1 MFAPAATLLALSLI
15 AADSDPKDEVS
26 GAAKKLAE
34 KDNYSW
40 RLTVVVPEGAPFRPG
55 PTEGKTEK
63 DGYTLLTVSMGDNT
77 TRAVLKGG
85 KAVATNPGG
94 DWQTL
99 SELEN
104 SEGPTRFIAIRLRT
118 FKAPAEQAADIGA
131 GAKDLKKN
139 GDTFTGDLSEEC
151 AKKLLTF
158 RPSQGEGPTVSNA
171 SGSVKFW
178 LKDGVLSKYEIKV
191 KGTVSF
197 NGNEFDND
205 RTTTVEIKDVGSTK
219 VEVPA
224 EAKKKLSWPGRP
236 QPRRLVVCR

>member
-1 MFAPAATLLALSLI
+1 MRKNLLFAPAATLLALSLF

-63 DGYTLLTVSMGDNT
+63 DGYTLLTVSMADNT

-104 SEGPTRFIAIRLRT
+104 SEGPTRFIAMRLRS
-118 FKAPAEQAADIGA
+118 FKAPAEQATDVAS

-139 GDTFTGDLSEEC
+139 GDTFTGDLTEEY

-158 RPSQGEGPTVSNA
+158 GPRQGEGPTVSNA

-224 EAKKKLSWPGRP
+224 EAKKKLS
-236 QPRRLVVCR
+236 